1 MKRVLGLQI
10 IRNGI
15 DGYVVPINDL
25 SAVKQKMSLLLSNE
39 AKLDEMGRA
48 GRQRVKAHYSVE
60 REAKEITTFL
70 KTLV

>member
-25 SAVKQKMSLLLSNE
+25 SAVKQKMSLLLSDV